1 MDLQNAG
8 KTATD
13 YQLSRSS
20 GVFHFRL
27 FFWISTQTLVVANVV
42 AKGIKQLNTNFQIF
56 NIIFHP
62 HAIQKIQI
70 SSENLTL
77 PFYFQKTNKYF
88 PANGLYIVIHY
99 KKILLEYFRT
109 SKTKFAPRAK
119 IKTAW
124 KLLKIETFSVKIHFF
139 IKIHIKLHLN
149 CL

>member
-1 MDLQNAG
+1 M
-8 KTATD
+8 
-13 YQLSRSS
+13 
-20 GVFHFRL
+20 
-27 FFWISTQTLVVANVV
+27 V

-109 SKTKFAPRAK
+109 SKTKFAPAVSP
-119 IKTAW
+119 KTM
-124 KLLKIETFSVKIHFF
+124 
-139 IKIHIKLHLN
+139 
-149 CL
+149 

>member
-1 MDLQNAG
+1 M
-8 KTATD
+8 
-13 YQLSRSS
+13 
-20 GVFHFRL
+20 
-27 FFWISTQTLVVANVV
+27 V

-56 NIIFHP
+56 NIIFHRNS
-62 HAIQKIQI
+62 KIQI

-119 IKTAW
+119 IKTA
-124 KLLKIETFSVKIHFF
+124 
-139 IKIHIKLHLN
+139 
-149 CL
+149 